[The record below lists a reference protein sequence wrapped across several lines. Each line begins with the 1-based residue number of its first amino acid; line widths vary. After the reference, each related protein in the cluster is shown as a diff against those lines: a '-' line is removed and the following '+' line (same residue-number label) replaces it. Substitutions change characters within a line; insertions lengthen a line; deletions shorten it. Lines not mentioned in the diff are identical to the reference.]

1 MDVLQELC
9 VGMPGGGQL
18 HSQGMAPSAVGM
30 ALQRG
35 KDASDSPAL
44 DVHGKA
50 PVKAPRLGGLQ
61 SNSRPEDILDLTDM
75 ADIVQRYSTDQ
86 LPRSS
91 RPGLFTE

>member
-1 MDVLQELC
+1 
-9 VGMPGGGQL
+9 
-18 HSQGMAPSAVGM
+18 M

-61 SNSRPEDILDLTDM
+61 SNSRPEDILDLTGM